1 MAPDKKKAAP
11 RDELTETAQEV
22 VYDALAGWRTATAS
36 KIAKPA
42 YVVLSNATLAAIV
55 VKRPS
60 SMVELSRISGIGPAK
75 LDLYGEELLELLE
88 NLAER
93 T

>member
-1 MAPDKKKAAP
+1 VEKKKVAP
-11 RDELTETAQEV
+11 RDELTEAAQEV
-22 VYDALAGWRTATAS
+22 VYDALAGWRSATAS

-42 YVVLSNATLAAIV
+42 YVVLSNATLAAIA
-55 VKRPS
+55 VKRPT

-88 NLAER
+88 SLTER